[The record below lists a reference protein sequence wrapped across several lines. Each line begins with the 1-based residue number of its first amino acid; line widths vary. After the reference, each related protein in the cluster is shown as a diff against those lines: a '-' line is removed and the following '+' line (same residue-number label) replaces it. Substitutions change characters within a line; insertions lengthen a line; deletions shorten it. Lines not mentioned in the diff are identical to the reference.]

1 MKDAKISEVYFRI
14 TLDDSD
20 IKFEQVSAAHME
32 ANKGPGFIRKAIL
45 AKPMPAKPVVQFKDH
60 QFELS

>member
-20 IKFEQVSAAHME
+20 IKFEQVTAKDME
-32 ANKGPGFIRKAIL
+32 THKGPGFIRKAIL
-45 AKPMPAKPVVQFKDH
+45 TKSMPTKPITQFKDH
-60 QFELS
+60 EFELL